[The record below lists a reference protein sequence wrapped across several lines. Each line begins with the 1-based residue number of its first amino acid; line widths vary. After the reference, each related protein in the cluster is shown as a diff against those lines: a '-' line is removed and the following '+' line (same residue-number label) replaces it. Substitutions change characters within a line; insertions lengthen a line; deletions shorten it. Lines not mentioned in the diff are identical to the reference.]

1 MEKNGAGGEK
11 LPEYHLRAM
20 YRLDW
25 KVRGPPARL
34 PSQPTCLSLHR
45 RLCDGDRKLKP
56 LLYPLRRRF

>member
-25 KVRGPPARL
+25 KVRWPPVYRRSPPAC
-34 PSQPTCLSLHR
+34 PCTVVCTMAIAT
-45 RLCDGDRKLKP
+45 
-56 LLYPLRRRF
+56 